1 MTVGT
6 FLSARR
12 NNERGRGMNEP
23 PDLYD
28 ARPDGYPVAGDSQ
41 GLQARL
47 PLEVLASRFV
57 DELRQGNNPAVECYA
72 HDHPHYAAEI
82 RKLFPTLVAMER
94 LKGEREVGFLKARL
108 RGTFEIDRLGHC
120 QIIREVG
127 RGGMGVVFEA
137 VEEPVGR
144 RVAVKLLPWHTSN
157 VPRWYGRFKTEARFA
172 ANLRH
177 RHIVPIFS
185 FGEQQ
190 GFCYYVMQFVEGA
203 SLDWIIRQLSRRN
216 SITAAEIVSGG
227 RPPAQVT
234 ETADGPA
241 PANDVAAPMPDR
253 PTPPPSG
260 ELPSGTLRQDSW
272 NTFAK
277 LAVQAAH
284 ALRYAHGQ
292 GTLHNDIKPGN
303 LLIDGRGH
311 LWMTDFGLAHSL
323 DADSLASEG
332 RINGTLRYMA
342 PERFEGRG
350 DERSDVYSLGIT
362 LYELCTRTAVFAA
375 ERRSDVI
382 DRIVN
387 GDLPVPGSIER
398 ALPKNLETIILNAV
412 ASNPDDRYRSAGP
425 LASDLLRFLNG
436 ETVSRLRT
444 SKRRP
449 GLRWPRLGR

>member
-1 MTVGT
+1 MSE
-6 FLSARR
+6 LSDQF
-12 NNERGRGMNEP
+12 GF
-23 PDLYD
+23 
-28 ARPDGYPVAGDSQ
+28 RPDGYPVSGDDQ

-57 DELRQGNNPAVECYA
+57 DEVRHGRNPSIESYAV
-72 HDHPHYAAEI
+72 DHPHYAGEI
-82 RKLFPTLVAMER
+82 RALFPTLVAMER

-108 RGTFEIDRLGHC
+108 TGTFEIDRLGHC
-120 QIIREVG
+120 RIIREVG

-190 GFCYYVMQFVEGA
+190 GFSYYVMQFVEGA
-203 SLDWIIRQLSRRN
+203 SLDWIIQQLSKRE
-216 SITAAEIVSGG
+216 SITVAEIVRGG
-227 RPPAQVT
+227 REPDTAT
-234 ETADGPA
+234 DTADRPA
-241 PANDVAAPMPDR
+241 SARDVAAALVER

-260 ELPSGTLRQDSW
+260 ELPSGTLRRDSW
-272 NTFAK
+272 STFAK

-303 LLIDGRGH
+303 LLVDGRGH

-323 DADSLASEG
+323 DADSLSSDG

-362 LYELCTRTAVFAA
+362 LYELCTRTPVFAA
-375 ERRSDVI
+375 EKRSDVI
-382 DRIVN
+382 DRIVR
-387 GDLPVPGSIER
+387 GDLPPPRSIER
-398 ALPKNLETIILNAV
+398 TVPKSLETIILNAV
-412 ASNPDDRYRSAGP
+412 ASNPDDRYPSAGP

-436 ETVSRLRT
+436 ETVTRLRI
-444 SKRRP
+444 SKRRTR
-449 GLRWPRLGR
+449 LRWPRLGR